1 MRPEKKE
8 IRSNLAYLLLG
19 SNIEPEKNLRA
30 AVVLLSQFGR
40 VLRTSAVW
48 ETQPIGRN
56 DQPSYLNFA
65 LLLQTGLSA
74 RALRLEAIAQIE
86 AELGRVRTEDKFAP
100 RTIDID
106 IMLFNRDILDIGHRH
121 IPDPEIMKRPFV
133 AVTLAE
139 IDPEYIHPENNL
151 TLEQIARRIDAKQA
165 GMKKRTDI
173 NLTSD

>member
-30 AVVLLSQFGR
+30 AVLLLCQFGR

-48 ETQPIGRN
+48 ETQPIGRS
-56 DQPSYLNFA
+56 DQSDYLNAA
-65 LLLQTGLSA
+65 LLLETRLSA
-74 RALRLEAIAQIE
+74 KALRAEAIAQIE
-86 AELGRVRTEDKFAP
+86 AELGRVRTKDKFAP

-121 IPDPEIMKRPFV
+121 IPDPEIMERPFV

-139 IDPEYIHPENNL
+139 IDPEYVHPENNR
-151 TLEQIARRIDAKQA
+151 TLEQIASTIDTKQA